1 VSLTPLLG
9 PEKENRTPSGLGL
22 GYLGQLYAITGWS
35 SLPWL
40 ARLRTRT
47 LVLAGEDDPSIP
59 LSGARLLARLIPG
72 ATMRIIP
79 GGGHLFLLDESR
91 LSATLVDDVLRTE

>member
-47 LVLAGEDDPSIP
+47 LVLAGEHDPIIP

-79 GGGHLFLLDESR
+79 GGHLFLLDESR
-91 LSATLVDDVLRTE
+91 LSATLVDDFLRTE

>member
-47 LVLAGEDDPSIP
+47 LVLAGEDDPIIP

-72 ATMRIIP
+72 ATMRFIP

-91 LSATLVDDVLRTE
+91 LSATLVDDFLRTE